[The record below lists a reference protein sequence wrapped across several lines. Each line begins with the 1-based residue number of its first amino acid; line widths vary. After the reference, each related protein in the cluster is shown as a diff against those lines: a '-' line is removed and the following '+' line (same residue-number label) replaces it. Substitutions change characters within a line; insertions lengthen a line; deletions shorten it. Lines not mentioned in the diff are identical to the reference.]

1 MYKDWF
7 ISGDQWEQENWAY
20 KDGMMIHILHDNKCG
35 THEEV
40 PHSIDEFLGMYGA
53 NHTVRI
59 RKSLNLSGRRGNRYF
74 RVANRNE
81 RRRLFSRVC
90 APPKFPFL

>member
-40 PHSIDEFLGMYGA
+40 PHSIDEFMNMYSA
-53 NHTVRI
+53 NTYGPYPEIIEFI
-59 RKSLNLSGRRGNRYF
+59 RAAGK
-74 RVANRNE
+74 
-81 RRRLFSRVC
+81 
-90 APPKFPFL
+90 